1 MSIEQNRAGEPTGAG
16 ATDEFRRAVRAVLVR
31 DTAPEALR
39 ARIAAMLA
47 VEARLGP

>member
-1 MSIEQNRAGEPTGAG
+1 MSMAWGGDGSAGIGEDSDG
-16 ATDEFRRAVRAVLVR
+16 FRRAVRAVLAQAR
-31 DTAPEALR
+31 APEALR